1 MTQHTTPL
9 ETLLAYHDAWSRG
22 DFDAAM
28 RYVADDLVCDAP
40 AGRLVGADAFRAFMG
55 PFAAMLTRY
64 ERLAAFGDDRVAV
77 VVYDTDTRAVDGAP
91 AAEVV
96 TVVDGRLRTMR
107 IIFDRLPF
115 EEARRAAAG
124 AAAPR

>member
-1 MTQHTTPL
+1 MTEHTTPL

-96 TVVDGRLRTMR
+96 TVADGRLRTMR